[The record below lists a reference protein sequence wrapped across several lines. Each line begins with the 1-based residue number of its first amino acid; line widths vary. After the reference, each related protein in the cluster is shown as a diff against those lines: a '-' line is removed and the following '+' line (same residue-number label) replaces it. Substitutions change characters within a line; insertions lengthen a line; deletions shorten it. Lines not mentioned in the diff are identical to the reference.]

1 MKRYSDRPAGNL
13 AVQARARD
21 DDSSQ
26 NKQQYID
33 YVQNLRLQ
41 ARQSTK
47 DAQSARRTARREQTQ
62 EWWDESLDD
71 LKEYVNDCLPDYYAS
86 EDFELESVYGELRR
100 CTATTRAGFLAW
112 VFKQIA
118 KSPHFHLAMD
128 AIEQF
133 DEDIS
138 NFIDDATLRHERYT
152 NFPEYVKN
160 GSVYLINMGGTGVP
174 IVWSVPEELWGFVQR
189 AWPVQLK
196 GKPDGYSI
204 VKKIHGVTVN
214 VHRLV
219 VACELGDVVL
229 SHSPAGLLDW
239 TSLYVRPFNGSK
251 GRRSQAE
258 FEKHFKSMPA
268 LENHGV
274 DVDGSRFIIAKPVPV
289 NKNLGQQAGANGK
302 AGKIGWVK
310 SILPFEDTY
319 APDKYCESIKQA
331 AKNLRATKAP
341 KTLNERIASQ
351 KLDELGL

>member
-1 MKRYSDRPAGNL
+1 MIPAERL

-47 DAQSARRTARREQTQ
+47 DAQSARRRQHKEQLHA
-62 EWWDESLDD
+62 WWNESLDD
-71 LKEYVNDCLPDYYAS
+71 LKEYVDDCLPDYYCT
-86 EDFELESVYGELRR
+86 DGDVDPLETVYRDLHK
-100 CTATTRAGFLAW
+100 CQATTVEGFLAW
-112 VFKQIA
+112 TVKQIA
-118 KSPHFHLAMD
+118 KHPHFHLVMD
-128 AIEQF
+128 AMKCF
-133 DEDIS
+133 DS
-138 NFIDDATLRHERYT
+138 YVQNFLDDAVLRHERYLT
-152 NFPEYVKN
+152 LEYIKN
-160 GSVYLINMGGTGVP
+160 GSVYLINMGE
-174 IVWSVPEELWGFVQR
+174 VWTVPENLWGFVQR

-196 GKPDGYSI
+196 KITRLDGKFSYLI
-204 VKKIHGVTVN
+204 VKKIKGQTVPL
-214 VHRLV
+214 HRLV
-219 VACELGDVVL
+219 LDCEQGDVVQ
-229 SHSPAGLLDW
+229 AKNGNFLDW
-239 TSLYVRPFNGSK
+239 SRSNLEVRPFNNS
-251 GRRSQAE
+251 RIRTQEE
-258 FEKHFKSMPA
+258 FQNRFKRMSV

-319 APDKYCESIKQA
+319 APDKSCESIEQA

-341 KTLNERIASQ
+341 KTLNERIAAQ